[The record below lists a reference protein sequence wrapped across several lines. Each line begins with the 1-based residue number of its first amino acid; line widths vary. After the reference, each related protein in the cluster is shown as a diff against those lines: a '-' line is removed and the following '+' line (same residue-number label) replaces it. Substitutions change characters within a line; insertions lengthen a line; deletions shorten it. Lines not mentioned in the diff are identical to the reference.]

1 MRPRILLLLCTLLAG
16 CSGMLAGTRS
26 APTGTTFADIE
37 KAGEVEGISVADGK
51 DRQSFDTG
59 SKTEEAIGCE
69 PGVDPR
75 WCRRVKK
82 EFWLKTA
89 DSNGSTA
96 QAAALETQARSNH
109 ELACTLKGTLG
120 VLVPLAAAGA
130 KVAGLPVPP
139 IEAPSGTSEGRSTGC

>member
-1 MRPRILLLLCTLLAG
+1 MKPVIALLLCALLGA
-16 CSGMLAGTRS
+16 CSGMLAGTKS
-26 APTGTTFADIE
+26 NPTGTTFASIE
-37 KAGEVEGISVADGK
+37 KAGEVEGVSVADGK

-59 SKTEEAIGCE
+59 SRTKESVGCE

-75 WCRRVKK
+75 LCRRVEK

-89 DSNGSTA
+89 DSNGSNA

-109 ELACTLKGTLG
+109 ELTCALRGTMG

-139 IEAPSGTSEGRSTGC
+139 LPAPSTASEAPSNGC